1 MYYMWSVYRSIQV
14 SWYGLAILQPDSKKA
29 GLELGFFHVKIIP
42 SHLSLN
48 RHFPNFLDHFHGLK
62 FTSQTR
68 RCVLKSFKSSPKLI
82 SLAFAKN
89 LLLHTPISVLYCL
102 D

>member
-1 MYYMWSVYRSIQV
+1 MYYMWSVYRSILV
-14 SWYGLAILQPDSKKA
+14 SWYGLAILQSDSKKA
-29 GLELGFFHVKIIP
+29 GLELRFSHVKIIP

-68 RCVLKSFKSSPKLI
+68 RCVAQTI
-82 SLAFAKN
+82 SEIFQIVSQIN
-89 LLLHTPISVLYCL
+89 FTCVR
-102 D
+102 